1 MAEINMKL
9 TISVFTILVMS
20 LTVSGQKYERYKPL
34 SDTLLYS
41 KSLGYGK
48 KISITVPKEYQSNTK
63 EKSFPL
69 IIIFDSQNQ
78 RSYNYIIRTIDYL
91 TSNEQM
97 PASIIVGVE
106 SNQES
111 RYNETQLE
119 LSDKTAFGSKNELFI
134 FDELIPFIQN
144 NHKANNFNLLI
155 GHSRYGYFSSLMLTK
170 HYSELNAVI
179 SISPFMSQKNINLT
193 DSISNLYSQYSLERT
208 LYYRYGIGNDY
219 PEDFKELE
227 LKLNIKNRVTERA
240 NFKGYL
246 FTEADHNATPGLTI
260 GTALYEIFE
269 FWSKQQNAYIN
280 NENKNINSSVTLSD
294 KISDHYGVSLKFSL
308 GILNGKGWYFFNK
321 MEYLQS
327 IDAWDQLVKE
337 YPVFS
342 EVYLNIIEAQKELN
356 QDYTETLKQFK
367 ESLATTKFYAQE
379 EILELQ
385 KELNELEKYR

>member
-1 MAEINMKL
+1 MKL
-9 TISVFTILVMS
+9 TISIFSIIVMS
-20 LTVSGQKYERYKPL
+20 LSVCSQKYERYKPL
-34 SDTLLYS
+34 SDTLLFS
-41 KSLGYGK
+41 KSLGYEK
-48 KISITVPKEYQSNTK
+48 KISLTVPIEYQSDIK

-78 RSYNYIIRTIDYL
+78 RSYNFILRTIDYL

-106 SNQES
+106 SDNEN
-111 RYNETQLE
+111 RYKETQLE

-144 NHKANNFNLLI
+144 NHKANNFKLLI

-179 SISPFMSQKNINLT
+179 SISPFMSQKNINLS
-193 DSISNLYSQYSLERT
+193 DSISNLYSQYSMDKT

-227 LKLNIKNRVTERA
+227 LKLNFKNRANERA

-246 FTEADHNATPGLTI
+246 FAEADHNATPGLTI

-280 NENKNINSSVTLSD
+280 NGNKNLNSSVTLSD
-294 KISDHYGVSLKFSL
+294 EIIDHYGVSLKFSL
-308 GILNGKGWYFFNK
+308 GILNGKGWYFFNEK
-321 MEYLQS
+321 EFLLS
-327 IDAWDQLVKE
+327 IDAWERMLKE
-337 YPVFS
+337 YPGFS

-356 QDYTETLKQFK
+356 QDYTETLKKFK
-367 ESLATTKFYAQE
+367 ESLATTKFYSEE
-379 EILELQ
+379 EIMELR
-385 KELNELEKYR
+385 KELNELEK